1 MRHREPPIRRPSSSA
16 ETSIDEDTAD
26 QLLADDFSVPASPIS
41 SRPGATVYARPTSSA
56 FEPHRPRTSSVA
68 SSQIPQSPH
77 RTQSDA
83 SLPPPR
89 SPILEPAFILPSAAP
104 VSPPVSP
111 IVRPDSAVESFGS
124 AYANPFVDPIEPVLT
139 SEISEKPTVAW
150 PEAKKE
156 QQLAPPEAKDR
167 KPRKRLII
175 FILLAVIIV
184 LAIVLIPVG
193 LLVIKSK
200 GSSSTDDDVEPP
212 RTTDAAALGIPPSAD
227 GTVLDST
234 RWLDWT
240 DFNVT
245 YTNATVGGLSVMVY
259 LLPPLRLNL
268 SRA

>member
-1 MRHREPPIRRPSSSA
+1 
-16 ETSIDEDTAD
+16 
-26 QLLADDFSVPASPIS
+26 
-41 SRPGATVYARPTSSA
+41 
-56 FEPHRPRTSSVA
+56 
-68 SSQIPQSPH
+68 
-77 RTQSDA
+77 
-83 SLPPPR
+83 
-89 SPILEPAFILPSAAP
+89 
-104 VSPPVSP
+104 
-111 IVRPDSAVESFGS
+111 
-124 AYANPFVDPIEPVLT
+124 VDPIEPVLT

-156 QQLAPPEAKDR
+156 QQPAPPEAKDR

-200 GSSSTDDDVEPP
+200 GSSSTDDGIEPP

-234 RWLDWT
+234 KWLDWT

-245 YTNATVGGLSVMVY
+245 YTNATVGGLSVMVS
-259 LLPPLRLNL
+259 LPPPLRLNL